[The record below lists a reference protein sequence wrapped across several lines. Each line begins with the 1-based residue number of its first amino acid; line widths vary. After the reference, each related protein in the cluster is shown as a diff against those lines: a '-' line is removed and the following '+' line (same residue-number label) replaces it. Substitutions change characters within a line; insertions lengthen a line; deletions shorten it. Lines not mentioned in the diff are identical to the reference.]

1 MKASKKLVA
10 SLLTASLA
18 LSLAACGSDDK
29 EKSGGDAN
37 DTTLKIMA
45 SNTPHQE
52 ILKKAEPILEKEGVD
67 LEIETAQ
74 DYVIPNKALASGDI
88 DANYFQHIPYLEQQM
103 KDNKDYD
110 FVNAGGIHIEPI
122 AIYSKQYKSLE
133 DLPKGAKIVISKS
146 VADQG
151 RILTLL
157 EANGLIKLKDGVDKT
172 TAEIKDIAE
181 NPKDLKIDPAV
192 NPEMLVQTYNNS
204 KDVDA
209 VVINS
214 NFAIDAGLNP
224 KKDSIAIEDDESPYV
239 NVIAVRKDDK
249 DSEAIK
255 KLVDVLHSEEI
266 QQFITDEWGG
276 SVVPVSK

>member
-18 LSLAACGSDDK
+18 LGLAACGSDDK
-29 EKSGGDAN
+29 SSSDSKE
-37 DTTLKIMA
+37 TTIKIMA
-45 SNTPHQE
+45 SNTPHKE
-52 ILKKAEPILEKEGVD
+52 ILQKAEPILEKEGVD

-74 DYVIPNKALASGDI
+74 DYIIPNKALASGDI
-88 DANYFQHIPYLEQQM
+88 DANYFQHIPYLTQQM

-110 FVNAGGIHIEPI
+110 FVNVGGIHIEPI
-122 AIYSKQYKSLE
+122 AIYSKKYKSLDE
-133 DLPKGAKIVISKS
+133 LPKGAKIIISKS

-157 EANGLIKLKDGVDKT
+157 EANDLIKLKDGVDKT

-192 NPEMLVQTYNNS
+192 NAEMLVQTYNNS
-204 KDVDA
+204 KDADA

-214 NFAIDAGLNP
+214 NFAIDAGLDP

-239 NVIAVRKDDK
+239 NVIAVRKEDK
-249 DSEAIK
+249 DNESIK
-255 KLVDVLHSEEI
+255 KLVDVLHSKEI
-266 QQFITDEWGG
+266 QDFILEEWDG
-276 SVVPVSK
+276 SVVPVDK

>member
-18 LSLAACGSDDK
+18 LGLAACGSDDK
-29 EKSGGDAN
+29 SSSDSKE
-37 DTTLKIMA
+37 TTIKIMA
-45 SNTPHQE
+45 SNTPHKE
-52 ILKKAEPILEKEGVD
+52 ILQKAEPILEKEGVD

-74 DYVIPNKALASGDI
+74 DYIIPNKALASGDI
-88 DANYFQHIPYLEQQM
+88 DANYFQHIPYLTQQM

-110 FVNAGGIHIEPI
+110 FVNVGGIHIEPI
-122 AIYSKQYKSLE
+122 AIYSKKYKSLDE
-133 DLPKGAKIVISKS
+133 LPKGAKIIISKS

-157 EANGLIKLKDGVDKT
+157 EANDLIKLKDGVDKT

-192 NPEMLVQTYNNS
+192 NAEMLVQTYNNS
-204 KDVDA
+204 KDADA

-214 NFAIDAGLNP
+214 NFAIDAGLDP
-224 KKDSIAIEDDESPYV
+224 KKDSIAIEGDESPYV
-239 NVIAVRKDDK
+239 NVIAVRKEDK
-249 DSEAIK
+249 DNESIK
-255 KLVDVLHSEEI
+255 KLVDVLHSKEI
-266 QQFITDEWGG
+266 QEYITEEWGG

>member
-18 LSLAACGSDDK
+18 LGLAACGSDDK
-29 EKSGGDAN
+29 SSSDSKE
-37 DTTLKIMA
+37 TTIKIMA
-45 SNTPHQE
+45 SNTPHKE
-52 ILKKAEPILEKEGVD
+52 ILQKAEPILEKEGVD

-74 DYVIPNKALASGDI
+74 DYIIPNKALASGDI
-88 DANYFQHIPYLEQQM
+88 DANYFQHIPYLTQQM

-110 FVNAGGIHIEPI
+110 FVNVGGIHIEPI
-122 AIYSKQYKSLE
+122 AIYSKKYKSLDE
-133 DLPKGAKIVISKS
+133 LPKGAKIIISKS

-157 EANGLIKLKDGVDKT
+157 EANDLIKLKDGVDKT

-192 NPEMLVQTYNNS
+192 NAEMLVQTYNNS
-204 KDVDA
+204 KDADA

-214 NFAIDAGLNP
+214 NFAIDAGLDP

-239 NVIAVRKDDK
+239 NVIAVRKEDK
-249 DSEAIK
+249 DNESIK
-255 KLVDVLHSEEI
+255 KLVDVLHSKEI
-266 QQFITDEWGG
+266 QEYITEEWGG

>member
-18 LSLAACGSDDK
+18 LGLAACGSDDK
-29 EKSGGDAN
+29 AN
-37 DTTLKIMA
+37 SDSKETTIKIMA
-45 SNTPHQE
+45 SNTPHKE
-52 ILKKAEPILEKEGVD
+52 ILEKAEPILEKEGVD

-74 DYVIPNKALASGDI
+74 DYIIPNKALASGDI
-88 DANYFQHIPYLEQQM
+88 DANYFQHIPYLTQQM

-110 FVNAGGIHIEPI
+110 FVNVGGIHIEPI
-122 AIYSKQYKSLE
+122 AIYSKKYKSLDE
-133 DLPKGAKIVISKS
+133 LPKGAKIIISKS

-192 NPEMLVQTYNNS
+192 NAEMLVQTYNNS
-204 KDVDA
+204 KDADA

-239 NVIAVRKDDK
+239 NVIAVRKEDK
-249 DSEAIK
+249 DNEAIK
-255 KLVDVLHSEEI
+255 KLVDVLHSKEI
-266 QQFITDEWGG
+266 QDYITEEWGG

>member
-18 LSLAACGSDDK
+18 LGLAACGSDDK
-29 EKSGGDAN
+29 SSSDSKE
-37 DTTLKIMA
+37 TTIKIMA
-45 SNTPHQE
+45 SNTPHKK
-52 ILKKAEPILEKEGVD
+52 ILQKAEPILEKEGVD

-74 DYVIPNKALASGDI
+74 DYIIPNKALASGDI
-88 DANYFQHIPYLEQQM
+88 DANYFQHIPYLTQQM

-110 FVNAGGIHIEPI
+110 FVNVGGIHIEPI
-122 AIYSKQYKSLE
+122 AIYSKKYKSLDE
-133 DLPKGAKIVISKS
+133 LPKGAKIIISKS

-157 EANGLIKLKDGVDKT
+157 EANDLIKLKDGVDKT

-192 NPEMLVQTYNNS
+192 NAEMLVQTYNNS
-204 KDVDA
+204 KDADA

-214 NFAIDAGLNP
+214 NFAIDAGLDP

-239 NVIAVRKDDK
+239 NVIAVRKEDK
-249 DSEAIK
+249 DNESIK
-255 KLVDVLHSEEI
+255 KLVDVLHSKEI
-266 QQFITDEWGG
+266 QEYITEEWGG

>member
-18 LSLAACGSDDK
+18 LGLAACGSDDK
-29 EKSGGDAN
+29 SSSDSKE
-37 DTTLKIMA
+37 TTIKIMA
-45 SNTPHQE
+45 SNTPHKE
-52 ILKKAEPILEKEGVD
+52 ILQKAEPILEKEGVD

-74 DYVIPNKALASGDI
+74 DYIIPNKALASGDI
-88 DANYFQHIPYLEQQM
+88 DANYFQHIPYLTQQM

-110 FVNAGGIHIEPI
+110 FVNVGGIHIEPI
-122 AIYSKQYKSLE
+122 AIYSKKYKSLDE
-133 DLPKGAKIVISKS
+133 LPKGAKIIISKS

-157 EANGLIKLKDGVDKT
+157 EANDLIKLKDGVDKT

-181 NPKDLKIDPAV
+181 NPKELKIDPAV
-192 NPEMLVQTYNNS
+192 NAEMLVQTYNNS
-204 KDVDA
+204 KDADA

-214 NFAIDAGLNP
+214 NFAIDAGLDP
-224 KKDSIAIEDDESPYV
+224 KKDSIAIEGDESPYV
-239 NVIAVRKDDK
+239 NVIAVRKEDK
-249 DSEAIK
+249 DNESIK
-255 KLVDVLHSEEI
+255 KLVDVLHSKEI
-266 QQFITDEWGG
+266 QEYITEEWGG

>member
-18 LSLAACGSDDK
+18 LGLAACGSDDK
-29 EKSGGDAN
+29 SSSDSKE
-37 DTTLKIMA
+37 TTIKIMA
-45 SNTPHQE
+45 SNTPHKE
-52 ILKKAEPILEKEGVD
+52 ILQKAEPILEKEGVD

-74 DYVIPNKALASGDI
+74 DYIIPNKALASGDI
-88 DANYFQHIPYLEQQM
+88 DANYFQHIPYLTQQM

-110 FVNAGGIHIEPI
+110 FVNVGGIHIEPI
-122 AIYSKQYKSLE
+122 AIYSKKYKSLDE
-133 DLPKGAKIVISKS
+133 LPKGAKIIISKS

-157 EANGLIKLKDGVDKT
+157 EANDLIKLKDGVDKT

-192 NPEMLVQTYNNS
+192 NVEMLVQTYNNS
-204 KDVDA
+204 KDADA

-214 NFAIDAGLNP
+214 NFAIDAGLDP
-224 KKDSIAIEDDESPYV
+224 KKDSIAIEGDESPYV
-239 NVIAVRKDDK
+239 NVIAVRKEDK
-249 DSEAIK
+249 DNESIK
-255 KLVDVLHSEEI
+255 KLVDVLHSKEI
-266 QQFITDEWGG
+266 QDYITEEWGG

>member
-18 LSLAACGSDDK
+18 LGLAACGSDDK
-29 EKSGGDAN
+29 SSSDSKE
-37 DTTLKIMA
+37 TTIKIMA
-45 SNTPHQE
+45 SNTPHKE
-52 ILKKAEPILEKEGVD
+52 ILQKAEPILEKEGVD

-74 DYVIPNKALASGDI
+74 DYIIPNKALASGDI
-88 DANYFQHIPYLEQQM
+88 DANYFQHIPYLTQQM

-110 FVNAGGIHIEPI
+110 FVNVGGIHIEPI
-122 AIYSKQYKSLE
+122 AIYSKKYKSLDE
-133 DLPKGAKIVISKS
+133 LPKGAKIIISKS

-157 EANGLIKLKDGVDKT
+157 EANDLIKLKDGVDKT

-181 NPKDLKIDPAV
+181 NPKELKIDPAV
-192 NPEMLVQTYNNS
+192 NAEMLVQTYNNS
-204 KDVDA
+204 KDADA

-214 NFAIDAGLNP
+214 NFAIDAGLDP
-224 KKDSIAIEDDESPYV
+224 KKDSIAIEGDESPYV
-239 NVIAVRKDDK
+239 NVIAVRKEDK
-249 DSEAIK
+249 DNESIK
-255 KLVDVLHSEEI
+255 KLVDVLHSKEIEEY
-266 QQFITDEWGG
+266 ITEEWGG

>member
-18 LSLAACGSDDK
+18 LGLAACGSDDK
-29 EKSGGDAN
+29 SSSDSKE
-37 DTTLKIMA
+37 TTIKIMA
-45 SNTPHQE
+45 SNTPHKE
-52 ILKKAEPILEKEGVD
+52 ILQKAEPILEKEGVD

-74 DYVIPNKALASGDI
+74 DYIIPNKALASGDI
-88 DANYFQHIPYLEQQM
+88 DANYFQHIPYLTQQM

-110 FVNAGGIHIEPI
+110 FVNVGGIHIEPI
-122 AIYSKQYKSLE
+122 AIYSKKYKSLDE
-133 DLPKGAKIVISKS
+133 LPKGAKIIISKS

-157 EANGLIKLKDGVDKT
+157 EANDLIKLKDGVDKT

-192 NPEMLVQTYNNS
+192 NAEMLVQTYNNS
-204 KDVDA
+204 KDADA

-214 NFAIDAGLNP
+214 NFAIDAGLDP

-239 NVIAVRKDDK
+239 NVIAVRKEDK
-249 DSEAIK
+249 DNESIK
-255 KLVDVLHSEEI
+255 KLVDVLHSKEI
-266 QQFITDEWGG
+266 QDYITEEWGG